1 MSIPTLDDV
10 DLTAEDYV
18 ENPHPTYDRIRAAG
32 DAVYLSKHDAFGI
45 GRYDAVRQ
53 VLSDWETFSSARGIA
68 LNPMTNEATTGM
80 IIATDPPEHDALREV
95 LADKLSP
102 RALRAL
108 SEDIHA
114 QAKVLVDDLLA
125 RTTSFDGVVDL
136 AQSFPIQVVL
146 DLVGLP
152 ADGRD
157 EVLRWADSAF
167 SAAAPM
173 SDRTMAAFPLLQE
186 QLAYLSGIRKDD
198 LVEGSMGRAIY
209 DAAEAGK
216 IPAESCVPLM
226 SAYVTAGVDTTI
238 NGISNAIQLFAE
250 NPEQWDRIRAD
261 RSLLN
266 NAVNEILRYDSP
278 LQYFC
283 RVATKDA
290 RIGEDEVKEGDR
302 LVVFYPS
309 ANRDERKWGNPLDF
323 DVAREDAAEHLAFSY
338 GVHGCAGQGLAR
350 LEAHAML
357 SALADRV
364 ERFEV
369 GTPERRLNQLIRGLA
384 HLPTTVV
391 LAD

>member
-1 MSIPTLDDV
+1 MTTAVLHDL
-10 DLTAEDYV
+10 DLTSEAYV
-18 ENPHPTYDRIRAAG
+18 SDPHTAYDRIREAG
-32 DAVYLSKHDAFGI
+32 DAVYLSTHDAFGV

-53 VLSDWETFSSARGIA
+53 VLGDWETFSSARGIA
-68 LNPMTNEATTGM
+68 LNDLTNEATAGM

-108 SEDIHA
+108 GESVNA
-114 QAKVLVDDLLA
+114 QAGVLVDDLLG
-125 RTTSFDGVVDL
+125 RTTDFDAVVDL
-136 AQSFPIQVVL
+136 AQAFPIQVVL

-157 EVLRWADSAF
+157 EVLRWADAAF

-173 SDRTMAAFPLLQE
+173 SERTMAAFPLLQE
-186 QLAYLSGIRKDD
+186 QLAYLSSIHRDD

-209 DAAEAGK
+209 DAADAGR
-216 IPAESCVPLM
+216 IAQESCVPLM

-238 NGISNAIQLFAE
+238 NAISNAVQLFAE
-250 NPEQWDRIRAD
+250 HPEQWDALRRD
-261 RSLLN
+261 RSLLP

-283 RVATKDA
+283 RVATRDA
-290 RIGEDEVKEGDR
+290 EIGGDPVAAGSRI
-302 LVVFYPS
+302 VVFYPS
-309 ANRDERKWGNPLDF
+309 ANRDERKWGNPLEF
-323 DVAREDAAEHLAFSY
+323 DIARPDAAEHLAFSY
-338 GVHGCAGQGLAR
+338 GIHGCAGQGLAR
-350 LEAHAML
+350 LEAQAML
-357 SALADRV
+357 GALAERV

-369 GTPERRLNQLIRGLA
+369 GEPVRRLNQLIRGLA
-384 HLPTTVV
+384 HLPTSVR